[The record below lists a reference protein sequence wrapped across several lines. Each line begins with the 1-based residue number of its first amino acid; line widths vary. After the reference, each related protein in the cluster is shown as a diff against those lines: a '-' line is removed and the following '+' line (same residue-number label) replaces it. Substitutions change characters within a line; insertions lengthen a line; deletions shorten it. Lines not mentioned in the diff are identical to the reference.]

1 LISIT
6 AKGGSEVET
15 NSKFLSRSTR
25 SYLWTYFAIAFGLSW
40 LIEIMLALLG
50 IDLKTASGQV
60 FLSLAASGPAIA
72 AVGLTYL
79 TQDKIGRRDY
89 WLRIIEL
96 RRISAGWYLIIFLLP
111 PSLFGLAA
119 LLDVLSGGSGMAF
132 GKQIGQF
139 ITYPVYLIITLI
151 LAPFLEELGWRG
163 YALNRLQLRW
173 SALLSSLIL
182 GVLWSLWHLP
192 IFLIKSTY
200 QYSLGVGS
208 PAFWTYMIS
217 IIPLTILFTWVFNNN
232 SCSTLSA
239 ILFHIMFN
247 TTAELF
253 SITERAYAYFVVLE
267 FAAAIVI
274 TLIWGAKTLK
284 RSDKCNI
291 T

>member
-1 LISIT
+1 MD
-6 AKGGSEVET
+6 A
-15 NSKFLSRSTR
+15 NSKLSSRPTR

-60 FLSLAASGPAIA
+60 LLSLAASGPAIA

-89 WLRIIEL
+89 WRRIIEPG
-96 RRISAGWYLIIFLLP
+96 RISAGWYLIIFLLP
-111 PSLFGLAA
+111 PTLFGLAA
-119 LLDVLSGGSGMAF
+119 LLDIFSGGSGMAW
-132 GKQIGQF
+132 GKQIGKF
-139 ITYPVYLIITLI
+139 ATYPVYLIITLI

-163 YALNRLQLRW
+163 YALDRLQLRW
-173 SALLSSLIL
+173 SALVSSLIL

-200 QYSLGVGS
+200 QYSLGIGS

-217 IIPLTILFTWVFNNN
+217 IIPLTVLFTWIFNNN
-232 SCSTLSA
+232 SSSTLSA
-239 ILFHIMFN
+239 ILLHIMFN

-253 SITERAYAYFVVLE
+253 SITERAYTYFVVLE
-267 FAAAIVI
+267 LVAAIAI
-274 TLIWGAKTLK
+274 AMIWGAKTLK
-284 RSDKCNI
+284 RTDKG
-291 T
+291 